1 MTMGLERFQEL
12 IDAYGAEPSRWP
24 LAERAGAEALLANDA
39 QARALVADAAALDAL
54 LDAAEAAPE
63 PSDLL
68 RHRVLRAAPRARAA
82 ISRFGWASGAG
93 WAAAAAAGVLVG
105 VSVGHQMSLT
115 WQADA
120 VLEQATAWSADET
133 EYFG

>member
-12 IDAYGAEPSRWP
+12 VDAYGADPQRWP
-24 LAERAGAEALLANDA
+24 QAERVAAEALLAAEPQA
-39 QARALVADAAALDAL
+39 QLIQKAAAELDAL
-54 LDAAEAAPE
+54 LGSVVMPD
-63 PSDLL
+63 PSEVL
-68 RHRVLRAAPRARAA
+68 RHRVLRAAPRKPAVIGRL
-82 ISRFGWASGAG
+82 GWVSGAG

-105 VSVGHQMSLT
+105 VSVGEQINQV

-120 VLEQATAWSADET
+120 VLEQAAAWGADEA

>member
-1 MTMGLERFQEL
+1 MGLERFQEL

-24 LAERAGAEALLANDA
+24 LAERAGAEALLAVDA
-39 QARALVADAAALDAL
+39 QARSLVTDAAALDAL
-54 LDAAEAAPE
+54 LNAAAAPE

-105 VSVGHQMSLT
+105 VSIGQQMSLA